1 MITIAIH
8 PVNFILALSLALELS
23 DKGLSS
29 HHYQT
34 AVISHAIAKRL
45 GLPHG
50 DIQVAT
56 CAALLHDI
64 GAAAS
69 WDEKRHIVHF
79 AQDNR
84 IFYHAEKGYQLLK
97 DSAQLGDLALPIRY
111 HHDHFCGISLTGLQG
126 EEIPLISRILH
137 LADRMSVLIRDDR
150 HIFQQRHSIM
160 EQIEACSG
168 THFDPQL
175 VKVIQEVGRHE
186 KFWLDLSTS
195 LYRSYFF
202 KEIAAFGRL
211 YFNLDDMVHM
221 AELFATVIDATS
233 SYTAAHSRHV
243 AAVSSYL
250 ASLIGFSK
258 GEIQLIRIAGLLH
271 DLGKL
276 AVPNHI
282 LDKPGKLTDEEYML
296 VKQHTY
302 YTQRILETIDNF
314 GMVAAWASQ
323 HHETLDG
330 SGYPYGLSGDYIHMG
345 SRLIAVADIFC
356 ALAEDRPYR
365 DPFSCE
371 QIQAVF
377 ARMVEQGKLDNGL
390 VAVLVKNIE
399 QAREQISAIDNGN
412 GELDIS
418 RRLV

>member
-1 MITIAIH
+1 MITVAIH

-23 DKGLSS
+23 DKGLSN

-34 AVISHAIAKRL
+34 AVISHALAKHL

-50 DIQVAT
+50 DIQVTT

-69 WDEKRHIVHF
+69 WDEKRHIAHF
-79 AQDNR
+79 SPDNR
-84 IFYHAEKGYQLLK
+84 IFNHAEKGYQFLK
-97 DSAQLGDLALPIRY
+97 DSAQLGDLANPIRH
-111 HHDHFCGISLTGLQG
+111 HHDQFRGISVTGLQG
-126 EEIPLISRILH
+126 EEIPLISRIIH

-150 HIFQQRHSIM
+150 HIFQQRDRIM
-160 EQIEACSG
+160 EQIELCSG
-168 THFDPQL
+168 THFDPLL
-175 VKVIQEVGRHE
+175 VRVVQDVGRHE
-186 KFWLDLSTS
+186 TFWLDLSTS
-195 LYRSYFF
+195 LYRTHFF

-211 YFNLDDMVHM
+211 NFNLDDMVHM

-233 SYTAAHSRHV
+233 AYTAAHSRHV
-243 AAVSSYL
+243 AAVSTYL
-250 ASLIGFSK
+250 ASQVGFSK
-258 GEIQLIRIAGLLH
+258 SEIQLIKIAGLLH

-276 AVPNHI
+276 AIPNHI

-314 GMVAAWASQ
+314 GIVAAWASQ

-330 SGYPYGLSGDYIHMG
+330 SGYPNGLNGDYIHMG

-365 DPFSCE
+365 RKFPRE
-371 QIQAVF
+371 QIQEVF
-377 ARMVEQGKLDNGL
+377 FRLVQEGKLDGSL
-390 VAVLVKNIE
+390 VQVLMKNVE
-399 QAREQISAIDNGN
+399 QAMDRIAAVDA
-412 GELDIS
+412 GEE
-418 RRLV
+418 